1 MAERFAGKVAIVTG
15 AGAGIGRAT
24 AEAFAAE
31 GAAVVAADWDEPAA
45 QAVVAAITADG
56 GRALAVH
63 ADVSQDSD
71 AARIASATRDAFGG
85 IDILFNNAAV
95 QTYGSVW
102 ELPEEAWDRTIGVNL
117 KSIYL
122 VSRHCIPV
130 MMEGGGGSII
140 NTASVQGL
148 ASQRNVAAYAAAKG
162 GVISLTRNMALD
174 LGGHNIRV
182 NSVCP
187 GAIDTPLLRWASDLF
202 GGEAEDTDDMG
213 AMHALGRVGQ
223 PEEVAK
229 IVLFL
234 ASDDASFCTGGAY
247 LVDGGLL
254 APFNGFNATDEGTLP
269 PGALH
274 RQSAA
279 SRQA

>member
-1 MAERFAGKVAIVTG
+1 M
-15 AGAGIGRAT
+15 
-24 AEAFAAE
+24 
-31 GAAVVAADWDEPAA
+31 AADWDEPAA
-45 QAVVAAITADG
+45 RAVVAAIAAAG
-56 GRALAVH
+56 GQALAVH
-63 ADVSQDSD
+63 ADVSQDGD
-71 AARIASATRDAFGG
+71 AARIAAAAQEAFGG
-85 IDILFNNAAV
+85 IDILFNNAAI

-102 ELPEEAWDRTIGVNL
+102 ELPEEAWDRTIGINL
-117 KSIYL
+117 KSIFL

-130 MMEGGGGSII
+130 MMERGGGSII

-174 LGGHNIRV
+174 LGSHNIRV

-202 GGEAEDTDDMG
+202 GGEAEDTEDMG

-254 APFNGFNATDEGTLP
+254 APFNGFSATDEPTLP

-279 SRQA
+279 SRRA

>member
-71 AARIASATRDAFGG
+71 AARIAAATRDAFGG

-102 ELPEEAWDRTIGVNL
+102 ELPEEAWDRTIAVNL

-279 SRQA
+279 SRRA

>member
-1 MAERFAGKVAIVTG
+1 MAERFEGKVAVVTG

-24 AEAFAAE
+24 AKAFAAE

-45 QAVVAAITADG
+45 RAVVAAIAAAG
-56 GRALAVH
+56 GQALAVH
-63 ADVSQDSD
+63 ADVSQDGD
-71 AARIASATRDAFGG
+71 AARIAAAAQEAFGG
-85 IDILFNNAAV
+85 IDILFNNAAI

-102 ELPEEAWDRTIGVNL
+102 ELPEEAWDRTIGINL
-117 KSIYL
+117 KSIFL

-130 MMEGGGGSII
+130 MMERGGGSII

-174 LGGHNIRV
+174 LGSHNIRV

-202 GGEAEDTDDMG
+202 GGEAENTEDMG

-254 APFNGFNATDEGTLP
+254 APFNGFSATDEPTLP

-279 SRQA
+279 SRRS

>member
-1 MAERFAGKVAIVTG
+1 MAERFEGKVAVVTG

-24 AEAFAAE
+24 AKAFAAE

-45 QAVVAAITADG
+45 RAVVAAIAAAG
-56 GRALAVH
+56 GQALAVH
-63 ADVSQDSD
+63 ADVSQDGD
-71 AARIASATRDAFGG
+71 AARIAAATKDAFGG
-85 IDILFNNAAV
+85 IDILFNNAAI

-102 ELPEEAWDRTIGVNL
+102 ELPEEAWDRTIGINL
-117 KSIYL
+117 KSIFL

-130 MMEGGGGSII
+130 MMERGGGSII

-202 GGEAEDTDDMG
+202 GGEAEDTEDMG

-254 APFNGFNATDEGTLP
+254 APFNGFSATDEPTLP

-279 SRQA
+279 SRRS

>member
-1 MAERFAGKVAIVTG
+1 MAERFEGKVAVVTG

-45 QAVVAAITADG
+45 RAVVAAIAAAG
-56 GRALAVH
+56 GQALAVH
-63 ADVSQDSD
+63 ADVSQDGD
-71 AARIASATRDAFGG
+71 AARIAAATKDAFGG
-85 IDILFNNAAV
+85 IDILFNNAAI

-117 KSIYL
+117 KSIFL

-130 MMEGGGGSII
+130 MMERGGGSII

-202 GGEAEDTDDMG
+202 GGEAENTEDMG

-254 APFNGFNATDEGTLP
+254 APFNGFSATDEPTLP
-269 PGALH
+269 PGALQ

-279 SRQA
+279 SRRV

>member
-1 MAERFAGKVAIVTG
+1 MRAIG
-15 AGAGIGRAT
+15 AGAGIGCAT

-45 QAVVAAITADG
+45 RAVVAAIAAAG
-56 GRALAVH
+56 GQALAVH
-63 ADVSQDSD
+63 ADVSQDGD
-71 AARIASATRDAFGG
+71 AARIAAAAQEAFGG
-85 IDILFNNAAV
+85 IDILFNNAAI

-102 ELPEEAWDRTIGVNL
+102 ELPEEAWDRTIGINL
-117 KSIYL
+117 KSIFL

-130 MMEGGGGSII
+130 MMERGGGSII

-174 LGGHNIRV
+174 LGSHNIRV

-202 GGEAEDTDDMG
+202 GGEAEDTEDMG

-254 APFNGFNATDEGTLP
+254 APFNGFSATDEPTLP

-279 SRQA
+279 SRRA

>member
-1 MAERFAGKVAIVTG
+1 MAERFEGKVAVVTG

-56 GRALAVH
+56 GQALAVH
-63 ADVSQDSD
+63 ADVSQDGD

-130 MMEGGGGSII
+130 MMERGGGSII

-202 GGEAEDTDDMG
+202 GGEAEDTEDMG

-269 PGALH
+269 PGALQ

-279 SRQA
+279 SRRV

>member
-45 QAVVAAITADG
+45 RAVVAAITADG

-63 ADVSQDSD
+63 ADVSQDGD
-71 AARIASATRDAFGG
+71 AARIAAATRDAFGG
-85 IDILFNNAAV
+85 IDILFNNAAI

-202 GGEAEDTDDMG
+202 GGQADDADDMG

-269 PGALH
+269 PGAVH

-279 SRQA
+279 SRQV

>member
-1 MAERFAGKVAIVTG
+1 MAERFEGKVAIVTG

-45 QAVVAAITADG
+45 QAVVAAITAAG
-56 GRALAVH
+56 GQALAVH
-63 ADVSQDSD
+63 ADVSQDDD
-71 AARIASATRDAFGG
+71 AARIAAATRDAFGG

-102 ELPEEAWDRTIGVNL
+102 ELPEAAWDRTIAVNL

-130 MMEGGGGSII
+130 MMERGGGSII

-187 GAIDTPLLRWASDLF
+187 GAIDTPLLRWANTIF
-202 GGEAEDTDDMG
+202 GAEADDTEDMG

-254 APFNGFNATDEGTLP
+254 APFNGFNATDEGALSP
-269 PGALH
+269 DALH

-279 SRQA
+279 SRRA

>member
-71 AARIASATRDAFGG
+71 AARIASATRDTFGG
-85 IDILFNNAAV
+85 IDILFNNAAI

>member
-1 MAERFAGKVAIVTG
+1 MAKRFDEKVAVVTG

-24 AEAFAAE
+24 AEAFASE
-31 GAAVVAADWDEPAA
+31 GAAVVAADWDEQAA
-45 QAVVAAITADG
+45 RAVADAIATSG
-56 GRALAVH
+56 GQALAVY

-71 AARIASATRDAFGG
+71 TARIAAVAKDRFGG
-85 IDILFNNAAV
+85 IDIVFNNAAI

-102 ELPEEAWDRTIGVNL
+102 EMPEEVWDNTIGVNL

-130 MMEGGGGSII
+130 MMERGGGSIV

-162 GVISLTRNMALD
+162 GVISLTRSMALD

-187 GAIDTPLLRWASDLF
+187 GAIDTPLLRWASNIF
-202 GGEAEDTDDMG
+202 GEETEAIEDTG
-213 AMHALGRVGQ
+213 ALHALGRVGQ

-229 IVLFL
+229 LVLFL
-234 ASDDASFCTGGAY
+234 ASDEASFCTGGAY

-254 APFNGFNATDEGTLP
+254 APFNGFNATDEPSLP
-269 PGALH
+269 PGTLH
-274 RQSAA
+274 RQSA
-279 SRQA
+279 SSQRG

>member
-1 MAERFAGKVAIVTG
+1 MAERFEGKVAVVTG

-45 QAVVAAITADG
+45 RAVVVAIAAAG
-56 GRALAVH
+56 GQALAVH
-63 ADVSQDSD
+63 ADVSQDGD
-71 AARIASATRDAFGG
+71 AARIAAAAQEAFGG
-85 IDILFNNAAV
+85 IDILFNNAAI

-102 ELPEEAWDRTIGVNL
+102 ELPEEAWDRTIGINL
-117 KSIYL
+117 KSIFL

-130 MMEGGGGSII
+130 MMERGGGSII

-162 GVISLTRNMALD
+162 GVISLTRSMALD

-202 GGEAEDTDDMG
+202 GGEAENTEDMG

-254 APFNGFNATDEGTLP
+254 APFNGFSATDEGTLP
-269 PGALH
+269 PGALQ

-279 SRQA
+279 SRRV

>member
-56 GRALAVH
+56 GQALAVH
-63 ADVSQDSD
+63 ADVSQDGD
-71 AARIASATRDAFGG
+71 AARIAAATKDAFGD
-85 IDILFNNAAV
+85 IDILFNNAAI

-102 ELPEEAWDRTIGVNL
+102 ELPEEAWDRTIAVNL
-117 KSIYL
+117 KSIFL

-130 MMEGGGGSII
+130 MMERGGGSII

-187 GAIDTPLLRWASDLF
+187 GSIDTPLLRWANTVF
-202 GGEAEDTDDMG
+202 GAAAEDTEDMG

-254 APFNGFNATDEGTLP
+254 APFNGFNATDAGTLP
-269 PGALH
+269 PGAVQ

-279 SRQA
+279 SRRA

>member
-1 MAERFAGKVAIVTG
+1 MAKRFEGKVAVVTG

-24 AEAFAAE
+24 AKAFAAE

-45 QAVVAAITADG
+45 RAVVAAIAAAG
-56 GRALAVH
+56 GQALAVH
-63 ADVSQDSD
+63 ADVSQDGD
-71 AARIASATRDAFGG
+71 AARIAAAAQDAFGG
-85 IDILFNNAAV
+85 IDILFNNAAI

-130 MMEGGGGSII
+130 MMERGGGSII

-162 GVISLTRNMALD
+162 GVISLTRSMALD

-202 GGEAEDTDDMG
+202 GGEAENTEDMG

-254 APFNGFNATDEGTLP
+254 APFNGFSATDEPTLP

>member
-1 MAERFAGKVAIVTG
+1 MAERFVGKVAIVTG

-71 AARIASATRDAFGG
+71 AARIAAATRDAFGG
-85 IDILFNNAAV
+85 IDILFNNAAI

>member
-1 MAERFAGKVAIVTG
+1 MDKRFDGKVVVITG
-15 AGAGIGRAT
+15 AGAGIGLAT
-24 AEAFAAE
+24 AKAFAAA
-31 GAAVVAADWDEPAA
+31 GAAVVAADWDEPA
-45 QAVVAAITADG
+45 VCSAARTMITAG
-56 GRALAVH
+56 GKAIAVH
-63 ADVSQDSD
+63 ADVSLDDD
-71 AARIASATRDAFGG
+71 AARIASEAQSAFGH
-85 IDILFNNAAV
+85 IDVLFNNAAI

-102 ELPEEAWDRTIGVNL
+102 ETPEDVWDRTIGVNL

-122 VSRHCIPV
+122 VSRHCIPL
-130 MMEGGGGSII
+130 MMGGGGSII

-187 GAIDTPLLRWASDLF
+187 GAIDTPLLRWASNLLGEETEGIEKSGDL
-202 GGEAEDTDDMG
+202 
-213 AMHALGRVGQ
+213 HALGRVGQ

-229 IVLFL
+229 MVLFL
-234 ASDDASFCTGGAY
+234 ASEDASFCTGGAY

-254 APFNGFNATDEGTLP
+254 APFNGFNATDESTLSPGTLQQ
-269 PGALH
+269 
-274 RQSAA
+274 QSA
-279 SRQA
+279 SRQQE

>member
-1 MAERFAGKVAIVTG
+1 MAKRFAGKVAVVTG

-24 AEAFAAE
+24 AAAFASE

-45 QAVVAAITADG
+45 RSVAAAIAADG
-56 GRALAVH
+56 GQALAVH
-63 ADVSQDSD
+63 ADVSQDGD
-71 AARIASATRDAFGG
+71 AARIAAAAQDAFGG
-85 IDILFNNAAV
+85 IDILFNNAAI

-130 MMEGGGGSII
+130 MMERGGGSII

-187 GAIDTPLLRWASDLF
+187 GAIDTPLLRWANDLF
-202 GGEAEDTDDMG
+202 SGDAENTQDMG

-254 APFNGFNATDEGTLP
+254 APFNGFSATDEPTLP
-269 PGALH
+269 PDALH

-279 SRQA
+279 SRRA

>member
-1 MAERFAGKVAIVTG
+1 MAERFEGKVAVVTG

-24 AEAFAAE
+24 AKAFAAE

-45 QAVVAAITADG
+45 RAVVAAIAAAG
-56 GRALAVH
+56 GQALAVH
-63 ADVSQDSD
+63 ADVSQDGD
-71 AARIASATRDAFGG
+71 AARIAAATKDAFGG
-85 IDILFNNAAV
+85 IDILFNNAAI

-102 ELPEEAWDRTIGVNL
+102 ELPEEAWDRTIGINL
-117 KSIYL
+117 KSIFL

-130 MMEGGGGSII
+130 MMERGGGSII

-202 GGEAEDTDDMG
+202 GGEAEDTEDMG

-254 APFNGFNATDEGTLP
+254 APFNGFNATDEPTLP
-269 PGALH
+269 PDALH

-279 SRQA
+279 SRRS

>member
-63 ADVSQDSD
+63 ADVSQDGD
-71 AARIASATRDAFGG
+71 AARIAAATRDAFGG

-213 AMHALGRVGQ
+213 AMHALGRVGR

>member
-45 QAVVAAITADG
+45 QAVVAEITADG

-63 ADVSQDSD
+63 ADVSQDGD
-71 AARIASATRDAFGG
+71 AARIAAATRDAFGG
-85 IDILFNNAAV
+85 IDILFNNAAI

-202 GGEAEDTDDMG
+202 GGEADDTDDMG

-269 PGALH
+269 PGAVH

-279 SRQA
+279 SRQV